1 MTVMLDKFFGVPQS
15 VVRDGRWAKLTP
27 SEQSF
32 YVILLH
38 ESERYST
45 REIQRCDAQIR
56 ELSGVSSRALCNARK
71 KLAELGLVAYRKQR
85 GNLYIYDLCN
95 PETGRP
101 WPGSPKER
109 VLYQKKGQCEP
120 TAGSVA
126 SPIIPPGP
134 RTQAFP
140 VQGIAGIFEKD

>member
-15 VVRDGRWAKLTP
+15 VVRNGCWATLTP

-32 YVILLH
+32 YIIILH
-38 ESERYST
+38 ESERYCT
-45 REIQRCDAQIR
+45 REIQRSDAQIR

-71 KLAELGLVAYRKQR
+71 KLAERGLVAYSKHR

-95 PETGRP
+95 PETGLP
-101 WPGSPKER
+101 WPGNPKER

-120 TAGSVA
+120 TARSLA
-126 SPIIPPGP
+126 SPVIPTGP
-134 RTQAFP
+134 HVQAFP
-140 VQGIAGIFEKD
+140 VQGVAGIFEED